1 MPKINDLSIFGDYKG
16 VENKVT
22 LALLHI
28 FEAGKEEL
36 IRHIIV
42 DKLKE
47 ELPENKITIISQ
59 DKQEESQPDG
69 SLKCYFKFQIF
80 IESKLTP
87 FLPKYKDQLR
97 RHMKLLKE
105 DGDILL
111 YITKDVIKPKLLEN
125 VALWANWTQINEWLE
140 EFPKK
145 DSLLEFLCK
154 NFDKFL
160 RNKKLLT
167 EEWNAEKNE
176 RVLIVAGCRFGEKVA
191 LECNK
196 YFCQNERSFRPS
208 GFIAFYCNKQIKH
221 CYKINETPKKDEK
234 LLNYD
239 DLVKFFLEKGM
250 INSEKKTVDDK
261 YDWIY
266 EDSKIFELG
275 EKIDIKTIE
284 HNKMSA
290 FTQNQRYTNI
300 KQLRSADTTNDLKN

>member
-1 MPKINDLSIFGDYKG
+1 MPEINDLSIFGDYKH

-22 LALLHI
+22 SALLHI

-42 DKLKE
+42 DKLKK

-69 SLKCYFKFQIF
+69 SLKCSFKFKIF
-80 IESKLTP
+80 IESKIKP
-87 FLPKYKDQLR
+87 FEKSNEEQLR

-111 YITKDVIKPKLLEN
+111 YITTDVRIPKSLEN
-125 VALWANWTQINEWLE
+125 VALWANWTQINEWLGE
-140 EFPKK
+140 YSKK
-145 DSLLEFLCK
+145 DRLLEFLCV

-191 LECNK
+191 LKCNK

-208 GFIAFYCNKQIKH
+208 GFIAFYCNKQIKY
-221 CYKINETPKKDEK
+221 CYKIIETLKKDEY

-239 DLVKFFLEKGM
+239 DLVEFFLENRM
-250 INSEKKTVDDK
+250 INSEKKIVDEK
-261 YDWIY
+261 YNWI
-266 EDSKIFELG
+266 EKHSKIFELG
-275 EKIDIKTIE
+275 EKITINTIE
-284 HNKMSA
+284 HNKKSA
-290 FTQNQRYTNI
+290 FTQNQRYTKIN
-300 KQLRSADTTNDLKN
+300 LLESAHTTNDL